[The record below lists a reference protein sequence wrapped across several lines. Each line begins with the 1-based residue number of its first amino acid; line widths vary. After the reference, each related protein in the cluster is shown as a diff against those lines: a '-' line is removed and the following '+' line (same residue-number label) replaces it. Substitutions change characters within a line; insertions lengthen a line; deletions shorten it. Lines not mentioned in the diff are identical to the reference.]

1 MFSFYLEKKDIRI
14 LQNTLISTKN
24 YIQDKPKNIVILN
37 SYFVYIYNLLFTI
50 ICCYISCV
58 KCNMRAKSVHLPAR
72 FSGRVTAV
80 R

>member
-1 MFSFYLEKKDIRI
+1 MFSFYLEKNYIRI

-24 YIQDKPKNIVILN
+24 YIQDKLINIIILN

-50 ICCYISCV
+50 LCCYISCV
-58 KCNMRAKSVHLPAR
+58 KCNMRAKSVHLPAS
-72 FSGRVTAV
+72 FSGRLTDV